1 MPPSPHPA
9 VRGRCSLGEVEGR
22 AGREGAGDRDVEGEH
37 RGWEGTC
44 LLCHPY
50 KEEGPGAGLHLWDSS
65 SSRRAG
71 PGLHLAA
78 LPAPFQLPG
87 APAAWGPGDGRFQ
100 PSWDAAYGF
109 CMVCPVSC
117 YPSPCKSPAQPA
129 PGGMAET
136 FLIFFLLAS
145 LETFP
150 RMSACSPLQPKS
162 WGSVLGGRHGPT
174 RLVAARSPRSK
185 DTEGRHRG
193 CTRAAPPRP
202 QPSSVLRL
210 LLHEHPRLAAAGCTA
225 FPAPRA
231 RIQIK
236 GGFVRVQSAKIT
248 RLGDSGDSLFSPS
261 REGKRL
267 ISSGR

>member
-1 MPPSPHPA
+1 M
-9 VRGRCSLGEVEGR
+9 
-22 AGREGAGDRDVEGEH
+22 EGEH
-37 RGWEGTC
+37 RGREGTC

-71 PGLHLAA
+71 LGLHLAA

-117 YPSPCKSPAQPA
+117 FPSPCKSPAQPA

-136 FLIFFLLAS
+136 FFLFFLLAS
-145 LETFP
+145 LEIFP

-210 LLHEHPRLAAAGCTA
+210 LLHEHPRSAAAGCTA